1 MPKMTRAKMAKML
14 VEAQKKIVKV
24 YMAHYTVKNPQLK
37 GYGFTPVTSAD
48 MAALDKIF
56 KRMLNRIK

>member
-1 MPKMTRAKMAKML
+1 MPKMTRAKMARML

-24 YMAHYTVKNPQLK
+24 YMAHYTTKNPALK
-37 GYGFTPVTSAD
+37 GYGFSPVMSGD

-56 KRMLNRIK
+56 KRMLGRLK

>member
-1 MPKMTRAKMAKML
+1 MAKML

-37 GYGFTPVTSAD
+37 GYGFTPVTSTD

>member
-37 GYGFTPVTSAD
+37 GYGFTPVTSTD

>member
-1 MPKMTRAKMAKML
+1 MPKMTRTKMAKML

-37 GYGFTPVTSAD
+37 GYGFTPVTSTD